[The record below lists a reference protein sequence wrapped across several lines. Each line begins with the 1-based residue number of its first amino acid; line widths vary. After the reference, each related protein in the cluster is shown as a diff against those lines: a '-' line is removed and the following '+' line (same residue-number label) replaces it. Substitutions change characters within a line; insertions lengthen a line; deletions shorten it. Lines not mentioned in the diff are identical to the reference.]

1 MTITTTTTKALK
13 TVECIQVHG
22 ENELRY
28 DIKQFYACDN
38 IKKCFNLLVKKSIFC
53 AKKSIS
59 VKLLSLHLTDCRCN
73 YFYNDLLNE
82 NRRAINT

>member
-1 MTITTTTTKALK
+1 MTITTSTTKALK

-38 IKKCFNLLVKKSIFC
+38 IKKCFNLLVKE
-53 AKKSIS
+53 SIS
-59 VKLLSLHLTDCRCN
+59 AQKIHFCETFISTFNRLSLQL
-73 YFYNDLLNE
+73 FL
-82 NRRAINT
+82 